1 MSWALAMQASSAWE
15 WAFQVERNFWQAFH
29 AYNWQEDWQV
39 WQEDE
44 VQVPGEGMDGG
55 KGFDGKGGEGKM
67 GGGMD
72 MSQGMGCGMMGG
84 NPMMGMMGGQ
94 GMPNPQMQ
102 QQMMAQK
109 GAMMYPMMGKG
120 ANLMMNPMMQQQ
132 MMAQGAM
139 MNPMMQQ
146 AYDWQEDEVQVPGEG
161 GYEQDG
167 FFHFQEVDIGGKL
180 VDLAFKG
187 MWILEMRLDGPS
199 GRFESQLSLV
209 RHTLQGLEKMPASY
223 HTHPIA
229 KTDEFEQR
237 AANSVKEIDEVL
249 LLAVALPA
257 AEFPP
262 TKRLIEN
269 LQILQRLAQDVS
281 MLLCSRFV
289 DQITLQAKGI
299 PTLLLVQLTKAYT
312 TRSLQ
317 DDGLWSRLG
326 NSKYHIFTPE
336 EKFGDRKHRHGRGGR
351 KSRRNKYPD
360 DEDQIDPTAAS
371 SAPPQIDPT
380 AASAAPPGL
389 SRPR

>member
-1 MSWALAMQASSAWE
+1 MSWALAMQAWSAWD
-15 WAFQVERNFWQAFH
+15 WAFQAERNFWQAFH
-29 AYNWQEDWQV
+29 AYDWQEDWQV

-44 VQVPGEGMDGG
+44 VQVPGE
-55 KGFDGKGGEGKM
+55 
-67 GGGMD
+67 
-72 MSQGMGCGMMGG
+72 GMGCGMMGG

-102 QQMMAQK
+102 QQTMAQK

-120 ANLMMNPMMQQQ
+120 ANLMMHPMMQQQ

-139 MNPMMQQ
+139 MNPMQQ

-167 FFHFQEVDIGGKL
+167 FVHFQEVDIGGKL

-312 TRSLQ
+312 SISLQ
-317 DDGLWSRLG
+317 DDALWSRLG

-336 EKFGDRKHRHGRGGR
+336 GKFGDRKHRHGRGGR